1 MHHEARQYVNRFGT
15 PEPISVVEIGSLDIN
30 GTVRGCFPKAKW
42 HGIDVVE
49 GPAVDEVADG
59 ATWKPDGPVDLVVCC
74 EVLEHARN
82 WRKIVANCAN
92 IVKPGG
98 RVVFTAAGPTRLAHS
113 AADGGPLRD
122 GEFYENIDP
131 ADLLAELED
140 AGFVDVQ
147 VDELGPDVRA
157 TAVLGD
163 KPKPTRKAAKKVA
176 TPDDGEE

>member
-15 PEPISVVEIGSLDIN
+15 AEPITVVEIGSLDIN

-49 GPAVDEVADG
+49 GPAVDEVANG
-59 ATWKPDGPVDLVVCC
+59 ATWTPDEPVDLVVCC
-74 EVLEHARN
+74 EVFEHTRD

-98 RVVFTAAGPTRLAHS
+98 RVVFTAAGPTRLPHS
-113 AADGGPLRD
+113 AVDGGLLRD
-122 GEFYENIDP
+122 GEFYANIDP
-131 ADLLAELED
+131 DDLAAAMSD

-147 VDELGPDVRA
+147 IDEHGPDVRA
-157 TAVLGD
+157 TGVLGD
-163 KPKPTRKAAKKVA
+163 KPKPARKAAKKSVS
-176 TPDDGEE
+176 DDGEE